1 MTFVTISTGLV
12 LGAVVLPLLLLLYFL
27 RLRRRLLQISSTL
40 LWTNAVEDLHANSPF
55 QRLRPSTLFLLQLL
69 ALLLVILALMQP
81 QIEGEQQREGRHVVL
96 IDRSASMNAV
106 DTASVSRLD
115 EAKDQAKAL
124 AQQLHGGGIFSS
136 GGSETMIISF
146 ADTAEIISP
155 FTDSVQQL
163 TNALD
168 SIQPTHGRSNISD
181 ALKLARAYMTN
192 VDPENQGLSSSE
204 SSQLELFS
212 DGNIADLHEQA
223 LKQGETLI
231 YHQVGD
237 ATTGNVCIDTI
248 AVDRNPDARN
258 EVQVFLSVANY
269 GSEPVITDIELSI
282 DGIPIGIEKITIPA
296 MDASETRNKIA
307 GIRNLVFVPFELTTK
322 GIVQVNILHSDA
334 MDFDNIASIVVPS
347 PRELRV
353 LVAEKGAPLIQ
364 AALEGLELANL
375 KVVTPQVIKEMIA
388 SGSASAFDVVVTRD
402 VSLEEVPRGR
412 YLAFGGEM
420 PVSALRRYA
429 DGEGQVM
436 LVGKE
441 DHPVMR
447 FVRFE
452 EIVAIKGNAIVPTS
466 GAEVLLEGSSWPA
479 ILHYRGEGRSIVYV
493 AFDPIDSNWPYLRS
507 FPFFVYNSVGFL
519 GRSGDVLATTPLNV
533 GDAIVGGVPVGVS
546 SVEIVEPDGAK
557 HAVTIDRDGRFTWG
571 PIRLSGVH
579 HVKRTD
585 GVSRIVAVNA
595 PPEESL
601 LSSRLEV
608 QIGAAKINASATR
621 TSSFI
626 QLWPWAIGC
635 VIFVLL
641 VEWRLY
647 QRKVSGSK
655 RQQTDAFGIG
665 R

>member
-1 MTFVTISTGLV
+1 MTFVTLSTGLF
-12 LGAVVLPLLLLLYFL
+12 LGAIVLPLLLLLYFL
-27 RLRRRLLQISSTL
+27 RLRRQPLQISSTL
-40 LWTNAVEDLHANSPF
+40 LWTSAVEDLHANSPF

-96 IDRSASMNAV
+96 IDRSASMNAEE
-106 DTASVSRLD
+106 TAGMTRLD
-115 EAKDQAKAL
+115 DAKAQAESL
-124 AQQLHGGGIFSS
+124 LEQLHGGGIFSS
-136 GGSETMIISF
+136 DGNETMIISF

-155 FTDSVQQL
+155 FTDSMLQL
-163 TNALD
+163 TNAIA

-192 VDPENQGLSSSE
+192 VDPEKQGLSSSE
-204 SSQLELFS
+204 ASQLELFS
-212 DGNIADLHEQA
+212 DGNIVDLHEQA

-237 ATTGNVCIDTI
+237 TTTSNVSIETI
-248 AVDRNPDARN
+248 AVDRNPESRD
-258 EVQVFLSVANY
+258 EVQVFLSIANY
-269 GSEPVITDIELSI
+269 GRDQVTSDIELSL
-282 DGIPIGIEKITIPA
+282 DGIPIGIEKVTIPA
-296 MDASETRNKIA
+296 MGTSETGSPIA
-307 GIRNLVFVPFELTTK
+307 GIRNLVFVPFELTTS
-322 GIVQVNILHSDA
+322 GVVQANILHADA
-334 MDFDNIASIVVPS
+334 QDFDNIASIVVPP

-353 LVAEKGAPLIQ
+353 LVAENGAPLIQ
-364 AALEGLELANL
+364 TALEGLELAQL
-375 KVVTPQVIKEMIA
+375 KVVTPHVMKEMIEGGTA
-388 SGSASAFDVVVTRD
+388 STFDVVVTRD
-402 VSLEEVPRGR
+402 VSLDVLPHGR

-420 PVSALRRYA
+420 PVPALRRYA

-441 DHPVMR
+441 EHPVMR

-452 EIVAIKGNAIVPTS
+452 EIVATKGNAIVPTS

-507 FPFFVYNSVGFL
+507 FPFFVYNAVDFL
-519 GRSGDVLATTPLNV
+519 GRSGDVLATTPLDV
-533 GDAIVGGVPVGVS
+533 GDAIVGGVPIGMT
-546 SVEIVEPDGAK
+546 SVDVIEPDGVK
-557 HAVTIDRDGRFTWG
+557 HSVSIDRDGRFTWG

-579 HVKRTD
+579 RVELTD

-601 LSSRLEV
+601 LSSRLKV
-608 QIGAAKINASATR
+608 QIGAAKIDASASR

-635 VIFVLL
+635 VLLVLL
-641 VEWRLY
+641 AEWRLY

-655 RQQTDAFGIG
+655 RQQSDAFGV
-665 R
+665 RR